1 LTGISPTH
9 QEFYTEIEMK
19 DLFNISGKT
28 ALVTGGSS
36 GIGLMIAKGF
46 VEAGV
51 KVYIASRK
59 AAVCEEVAKEL
70 SKSGECIAIPAD
82 LSSVEGAKGLGDAI
96 KEQETGLDILVNNAG
111 ATWGAP
117 FEEFPESGWDK
128 VLNVN
133 VKGPFFLTQE
143 LMPLL
148 KKAASQEDPA
158 RIINVGS
165 VDGFRT
171 GGPAFSYGPSK
182 AALHHMTQN
191 WAAQFAGD
199 HITVNCIAPG
209 PFPSKMTA
217 FVTGN
222 EESRKMIEGI
232 VPLGRLG
239 DEKDMAGLAIYLSSR
254 AGSYMTGT
262 IIPLDGGIL
271 ISSYGALG

>member
-1 LTGISPTH
+1 
-9 QEFYTEIEMK
+9 MK

-36 GIGLMIAKGF
+36 GIGRMIAKGF
-46 VEAGV
+46 VEAGA

-82 LSSVEGAKGLGDAI
+82 LSSEEGAKGLGDAI
-96 KEQETGLDILVNNAG
+96 KELENGLDILVNNAG

-128 VLNVN
+128 ILNIN
-133 VKGPFFLTQE
+133 VKGPFFLTKE

-148 KKAASQEDPA
+148 KKAASQADPS

-165 VDGFRT
+165 IDGFRT

-182 AALHHMTQN
+182 AAIHQMTQN
-191 WAAQFAGD
+191 WAAQFAGNQ
-199 HITVNCIAPG
+199 ITVNCIAPG
-209 PFPSKMTA
+209 PFPSKMMA
-217 FVTGN
+217 FMTED
-222 EESRKMIEGI
+222 EENRKMLESH
-232 VPLGRLG
+232 VPLGRIG
-239 DEKDMAGLAIYLSSR
+239 TPEDAAGLAIFLSSK
-254 AGSYMTGT
+254 AGSFVTGT
-262 IIPLDGGIL
+262 IIPLDGGVL
-271 ISSYGALG
+271 IGSNRAAG